1 MHLPLRFLVAPM
13 RAKAAQNLLKQ
24 LVHYPF
30 EMSIQSASDI
40 QFSMTSYYLPLN
52 KVFNAYKHTK
62 SVNVDNVTSQPTHHN
77 AENNSLPFSCTSFW
91 RFF

>member
-1 MHLPLRFLVAPM
+1 MTRNILTLRDASSIKIPSPM

-30 EMSIQSASDI
+30 ETSIQSASDI

-52 KVFNAYKHTK
+52 KVFNAYEHTK
-62 SVNVDNVTSQPTHHN
+62 SVNVDNVTSQPTHHI
-77 AENNSLPFSCTSFW
+77 
-91 RFF
+91 